1 MHDRSGPILQQW
13 KDLEPEFP
21 QMSMVARDILAVPA
35 AGVGC
40 ERVFSVAGALY
51 DHRKNFHPDTFSA
64 MMMVRF
70 YDQKENADA
79 SLHLDL
85 EEEESMSLEDLT
97 NEMQRRH
104 EDITQVFQKVYIR
117 DEEDDNN
124 DEDQLTQIGSSQ
136 VEQVS
141 ARDVSIDSLTFVSS

>member
-1 MHDRSGPILQQW
+1 
-13 KDLEPEFP
+13 
-21 QMSMVARDILAVPA
+21 MSMVARDILAVPA

-51 DHRKNFHPDTFSA
+51 DHRKNFYPDTFSA

-79 SLHLDL
+79 SLHVDL

-104 EDITQVFQKVYIR
+104 EDLTQVFQKVYIS

-141 ARDVSIDSLTFVSS
+141 ARDVSIESLTFVSS

>member
-1 MHDRSGPILQQW
+1 
-13 KDLEPEFP
+13 
-21 QMSMVARDILAVPA
+21 MSMVARDILAVPA

-79 SLHLDL
+79 SLHVDFVR
-85 EEEESMSLEDLT
+85 T
-97 NEMQRRH
+97 GNRC
-104 EDITQVFQKVYIR
+104 
-117 DEEDDNN
+117 
-124 DEDQLTQIGSSQ
+124 QIPKLADKAICIYLGKEWPVAVANLHGVRNRIGRNS
-136 VEQVS
+136 
-141 ARDVSIDSLTFVSS
+141 R

>member
-1 MHDRSGPILQQW
+1 
-13 KDLEPEFP
+13 
-21 QMSMVARDILAVPA
+21 
-35 AGVGC
+35 
-40 ERVFSVAGALY
+40 
-51 DHRKNFHPDTFSA
+51 

-79 SLHLDL
+79 SLHVDL

-104 EDITQVFQKVYIR
+104 EDLTQVFQKVYIS
-117 DEEDDNN
+117 DEEDANN
-124 DEDQLTQIGSSQ
+124 DEDQLAQIGSSQ

-141 ARDVSIDSLTFVSS
+141 ARDVSIESLTFRVFLS